1 MIPKMLLLLNR
12 FLLIP
17 LFPFPFQNFNFS
29 SYMLFNFLQMQVLND
44 HARFVATAKRWT
56 EEFAKGSSAD
66 FNVKVC
72 MYVQI

>member
-1 MIPKMLLLLNR
+1 
-12 FLLIP
+12 
-17 LFPFPFQNFNFS
+17 
-29 SYMLFNFLQMQVLND
+29 MLFNFLQMQVLND